1 MNNLVLKKRTIA
13 VLAITLIMMSAE
25 IYFGIITNSMALT
38 ADGFHMGTHAIAF
51 GITLIAC
58 ILSSKFVDKAEKYNA
73 LGGYTSAILLGMTSL
88 GILYESAERFFNPL
102 SISFEEAMLV
112 AVIGLI
118 VNILCFIIMGG
129 KHLHLS
135 SHEHEHHKENLNY
148 QAAYLHIAADAMT
161 SFLAIAALFAGK
173 FFGLTILDPIIGI
186 VGGLIIAKWAISL
199 LSESSKILLN

>member
-13 VLAITLIMMSAE
+13 VLVITLMMMVAE

-51 GITLIAC
+51 GITLLVC
-58 ILSSKFVDKAEKYNA
+58 ILSSKSLDKAEKYNA

-112 AVIGLI
+112 AIIGL
-118 VNILCFIIMGG
+118 VTNLLCLMIMRG
-129 KHLHLS
+129 KHLHLD
-135 SHEHEHHKENLNY
+135 SHEHCHHDENLNY
-148 QAAYLHIAADAMT
+148 KAAYLHIAADAMT
-161 SFLAIAALFAGK
+161 SLLAIAALYAGK
-173 FFGLTILDPIIGI
+173 YFDFAVLDPIVGV
-186 VGGLIIAKWAISL
+186 VGGLIIARWAINL
-199 LSESSKILLN
+199 LSASSKVLLN